1 MAHCIRPDSKHK
13 LCKCSLNSCLIASTS
28 CRRLDKHASRGQGP
42 GTSAAQSEELRVAA
56 ARLLAAQAMV
66 QEGSMAGAARR
77 GPVAGWPSPSNSPD
91 DAAVSTLVKKV
102 THLTVKTHC
111 PHHATFSWLLRS
123 CISKAE
129 GMHMHDVASCS
140 CPHLSHRHLLQSW

>member
-1 MAHCIRPDSKHK
+1 MQHSQNP
-13 LCKCSLNSCLIASTS
+13 CLIASTT
-28 CRRLDKHASRGQGP
+28 CKRLSKNASRVQGP

-102 THLTVKTHC
+102 SRLTVKTNW
-111 PHHATFSWLLRS
+111 PDHATFSRLLCI

-129 GMHMHDVASCS
+129 GMHMQDVASCS
-140 CPHLSHRHLLQSW
+140 CPHLCHHHLLRSWQWLYCKHRAMLMP